1 MNLIYKY
8 KALFFSAATALV
20 CAGGN
25 TTLRAQTYLETFGQ
39 NRIQYRKFDWKYFD
53 TKHFRI
59 YHYDAAGRQLGRYV
73 SEEAERDIN
82 ALEHE
87 IGGEF
92 PKRFNIILYNNY
104 DEYKQTNIGLQY
116 DGQIQDAGHTG
127 SVNLVGDKLV
137 VYFTGEHTDLRRQ
150 IRAGIAQT
158 VMQRVMFGEN
168 LRQMVKNSVS
178 MNLPPWTTEGFIAYV
193 VDGWDTKINS
203 DWKNLMEAKPN
214 KGFFDLSEEQ
224 PELAGTAFWRFMDE
238 RYGRSYIKRL
248 LYAMQEKNSL
258 NQGTKKIL
266 KLKITQVY
274 DSCMAFYK
282 AIYAQDAQKAAPT
295 DTSTNLLTINVP
307 KDNTEI
313 RNIRVSPRGEDVAY
327 VAWKDGEYKVYIQH
341 TKNEK
346 ELAPILEGGRKDF
359 NEEPDPDYPMLAWS
373 NNGYKLAIL
382 YKKGI
387 QTRLRIYN
395 SFKARIENYTIP
407 ANRFDRVLGMTFMED
422 DDNIVFSAI
431 KKSQTDLY
439 QFTIRGSRMTNI
451 TNDPWDDMQPW
462 FVSGGTRRGIL
473 FLSNRPKPNLNVPI
487 QVNELPTGP
496 MNVFFYDTKT
506 KRSELLQCS
515 HVTSGNISQPIQYGS
530 ENFAYLYDANGIKNE
545 YVVLFGRDRNNH
557 DSAFAIPVTNYPS
570 NIISHQYNPASN
582 EAATVVQVG
591 DKYVVYYNKLNIPK
605 PNEMPV
611 NLQPITLM
619 MTKKED
625 SATAAANESLLAQQY
640 QQQHQHRGRRR
651 NRNSTNTDNTDNNN
665 STEPLVK
672 SGNAFQSEFTDTAHN
687 NTTTNA
693 TVNAEDINAK
703 AQTTEP
709 TDSSVLTEI
718 NDSSYLKM
726 RAAPYRLSFKPDFFT
741 LRVDNSILFNQY
753 QSFNNNGGAYT
764 NPSLGGLVTLSL
776 NDLMENHRFT
786 GGFQLPV
793 NFAGTTYF
801 LQYENFEH
809 RIDWSFLYLRSESYF
824 NYLITYVD
832 NAGQPVLQKD
842 QLGKAIT
849 NMAQMGASYPLDHVR
864 SIKFRTALRE
874 DVMRL
879 KAVDTLS
886 LLYDVP
892 NNKQYWSLSRLEYV
906 FDNTKGT
913 TLNIRT
919 GFRYKFYG
927 EYLYGLN
934 NGNRN
939 CYNLG
944 ADFRYYHKIYR
955 NFIWASRIAA
965 EHSDGNSKVV
975 FYLGGVDNWIGAKYD
990 DYTPINGGPY
1000 SFQSLATNLR
1010 GYDQNARNGN
1020 TYAIINEELRLPILT
1035 TFMNRP
1041 IQSSILKN
1049 LQAIAFIDAGSAW
1062 NGFLP
1067 TEDNGAGNYVY
1078 PTPGTPT
1085 PGPVSLNLSAPN
1097 SSGIAVGYGLGLRTL
1112 LLGYFLKVDA
1122 AWNADGIKKPIWY
1135 VSIGTDF

>member
-1 MNLIYKY
+1 MNFIHRYKILI
-8 KALFFSAATALV
+8 FSAATVLM
-20 CAGGN
+20 CAGEN
-25 TTLRAQTYLETFGQ
+25 VAVNAQTYLETFGQ
-39 NRIQYRKFDWKYFD
+39 NRIQYRKFGWKYFD

-59 YHYDAAGRQLGRYV
+59 YHYDAAGRQLARYV
-73 SEEAERDIN
+73 SEEAENDIS
-82 ALEHE
+82 ALEKE
-87 IGGEF
+87 LGGQF

-127 SVNLVGDKLV
+127 SLNLVGDKLV
-137 VYFTGEHTDLRRQ
+137 VYFTGEHVDLRRQ

-158 VMQRVMFGEN
+158 VMQRMMFGEN

-178 MNLPPWTTEGFIAYV
+178 MNLPLWTTEGFIAYV
-193 VDGWDTKINS
+193 VDGWDTKTNS
-203 DWKNLMEAKPN
+203 DWKNLLDDKPT

-224 PELAGTAFWRFMDE
+224 PELAGKAFWRFMDE
-238 RYGRSYIKRL
+238 HYGRSYIKRL

-266 KLKITQVY
+266 GLKVTQVY
-274 DSCMAFYK
+274 DSCIAFYK
-282 AIYAQDAQKAAPT
+282 VIYAADAQKANVP
-295 DTSTNLLTINVP
+295 DTNKNLLTIDVP
-307 KDNTEI
+307 NDNTII

-327 VAWKDGEYKVYIQH
+327 VTWKDGEYKVFIQH
-341 TKNEK
+341 TQNEK
-346 ELAPILEGGRKDF
+346 LSAPILEGGMKDY
-359 NEEPDPDYPMLAWS
+359 NEAPDPNYPLLAWS

-382 YKKGI
+382 YKKGT

-395 SFKARIENYTIP
+395 SFKARVENYIIP
-407 ANRFDRVLGMTFMED
+407 PNRFDRVLGLTFMED

-439 QFTIRGSRMTNI
+439 EFRIRGSRMTNI
-451 TNDPWDDMQPW
+451 TNDPWDDLQPW

-473 FLSNRPKPNLNVPI
+473 FLSNRPQPNLNVPI

-506 KRSELLQCS
+506 RRSELLQCS
-515 HVTSGNISQPIQYGS
+515 HVSSGNVSQPIQYGS
-530 ENFAYLYDANGIKNE
+530 ENFAYLYDANGIRNE
-545 YVVLFGRDRNNH
+545 YVVLFARDRSNH
-557 DSAFAIPVTNYPS
+557 DSAYAVPVTNYPS

-582 EAATVVQVG
+582 QAATVVQVG
-591 DKYVVYYNKLNIPK
+591 NKYIVYYNKLNIPQ
-605 PNEMPV
+605 PNAVPV

-619 MTKKED
+619 TVKKED
-625 SATAAANESLLAQQY
+625 STKAAANESLFQQQY
-640 QQQHQHRGRRR
+640 QQQHQRHSKRH
-651 NRNSTNTDNTDNNN
+651 NRNATTTDNTTSN
-665 STEPLVK
+665 EPLVK
-672 SGNAFQSEFTDTAHN
+672 GGNAFQSEFIDTAQ
-687 NTTTNA
+687 NTTHNA
-693 TVNAEDINAK
+693 PANAPAIIEVK
-703 AQTTEP
+703 TPEL
-709 TDSSVLTEI
+709 DSTVLTEI
-718 NDSSYLKM
+718 NDSSYMKM

-741 LRVDNSILFNQY
+741 VRVDNSILFNQY

-764 NPSLGGLVTLSL
+764 NPSLGGLITLSL

-809 RIDWSFLYLRSESYF
+809 RIDWSFLYLRTESYF

-849 NMAQMGASYPLDHVR
+849 NMVQAGASYPLDHNR

-879 KAVDTLS
+879 KAIDTLS

-906 FDNTKGT
+906 FDNTT
-913 TLNIRT
+913 SPFLNIRY

-927 EYLYGLN
+927 EYLYELN

-944 ADFRYYHKIYR
+944 TDIRYYHKIYK
-955 NFIWASRIAA
+955 NFIWATRFAA

-990 DYTPINGGPY
+990 DYVPINGGPY

-1010 GYDQNARNGN
+1010 GYNQNARNGN
-1020 TYAIINEELRLPILT
+1020 TYALINTEFRLPILT
-1035 TFMNRP
+1035 TFMKRP

-1049 LQAIAFIDAGSAW
+1049 LQAVAFLDAGSAW
-1062 NGFLP
+1062 NGILP
-1067 TEDNGAGNYVY
+1067 TQDNGAGNYLY
-1078 PTPGTPT
+1078 PTPGTPN
-1085 PGPVSLNLSAPN
+1085 PGMVNLNLSAPN
-1097 SSGIAVGYGLGLRTL
+1097 SGGIACGYGLGLRTL

-1122 AWNADGIKKPIWY
+1122 AWNVDGARKPIWY